1 MADEDVVFQGHD
13 PDGLVLAGREELGY
27 EDVVS
32 FEVPQVDRALERLG
46 DQEQFSSVQ
55 ALTEWGK
62 KNAAQEW
69 IAGTRVSFVSNLE
82 SMLTYPDCPDPGTNG
97 TVVTVRT
104 GSGDRTTE
112 GDHVFVLWDD
122 GKFRAMVAHHLQQEG
137 TSRTAN
143 SVRMVVSD
151 FGDISSFFSPASG
164 TGNGDDLVHKAT
176 QDLWALKQEGGQYV
190 IERLFNED
198 GNPLKV

>member
-1 MADEDVVFQGHD
+1 MTDEEVVFQDND
-13 PDGLVLAGREELGY
+13 PDGLVLAGKEEVDYG
-27 EDVVS
+27 DVVAFAS
-32 FEVPQVDRALERLG
+32 PEVDRALERLG
-46 DQEQFSSVQ
+46 DQEQFSSLQ
-55 ALTEWGK
+55 ALTAWGK
-62 KNAAQEW
+62 KNASEEW
-69 IAGTRVSFVSNLE
+69 VAGTRVSFLSNLE

-104 GSGDRTTE
+104 GSGDRTFE
-112 GDHVFVLWDD
+112 DDHVFVLWDD
-122 GKFRAMVAHHLQQEG
+122 GKFRAMVASHIKPEG

-151 FGDISSFFSPASG
+151 FGDISSFFTPATG
-164 TGNGDDLVHKAT
+164 TGHGDDLVHKAT
-176 QDLWALKQEGGQYV
+176 QDLWALRQEGGQYV